1 MIRAGV
7 RYVVHNPVA
16 ANLATLALVL
26 AGLMVYARMPREVFP
41 DSSLAKLEVFVT
53 YAGAAPEDVERLV
66 TAPLEDELDSLRGLA
81 ELASTTSE
89 GLARIQITLEAGED
103 AGDLLP
109 EVRDAIARVRG
120 DLPEGVDEPRAY
132 ELESVFPVIAVF
144 IYGSATEGVRRQ
156 EAERIRSGIQS
167 IPGIRNVAVTGNRE
181 PRLWIEVLPEAL
193 ERHGLTLDDVGRAV
207 RARSVDVPLG
217 RLSTPDGDWLLRVD
231 ADLQWARDLA
241 DLQVLARPDGTVV
254 RLDQVAQVSDTYA
267 RELTRARFNGQPC
280 IHMQVEKSAEGDMI
294 DLAAKVRE
302 YVDLEAGRMAPGT
315 ALGTNSDLS
324 VYVRTR
330 LSVMVESGWIGAM
343 LVLASLFLF
352 LGTRVSLVVALGIPV
367 SFLGGLLISGLAGV
381 TMNMITMFALIV
393 VLGMLVDD
401 AIVVGENI
409 YRRIEAGEDPKTAAI
424 EGTAQVGVPVLATIL
439 TSAAAFLPLLVLE
452 GTMGRFLR
460 PLPLV
465 VSACL
470 LVSLL
475 EALFVLP
482 AHMAH
487 WVPACKPASGEPS
500 TQLKENAIS
509 RAFLRVVH
517 ICLRWRYAT
526 VAAALATAAFAGG
539 IAAYRIPF
547 VYFDDFESK
556 LFYVALRLPPDASLD
571 ETEAMARRVEAAALG
586 LADTELESVNT
597 LIGVSA
603 TDVSSYQLGQNLG
616 QVWVELREGTGRRF
630 STAEVIAQL
639 REQLPAVGG
648 RLESLSIAQPQ
659 SGPHGRA
666 IEFSVRGPEF
676 ETLRAIS
683 AELRASLESFAGTRE
698 VRDNL
703 GLGKREVRVELTD
716 AGRILGLSEASLAAE
731 LPTAFE
737 GTTVGHL
744 RRGLDDVELV
754 VKLPEYARESRAAL
768 DDLRVAL
775 PGGGRV
781 PLSRVARLVEGS
793 GPAVISHANR
803 RRTVIVTADVDKAEG
818 NAEAIAAA
826 TEAAFADLASRYPG
840 YTLLTEG
847 DAQDTA
853 DSLAGLRVAGLV
865 SLAVIFAILGTLFR
879 SYTQPLVIMLVI
891 PLSTIGMVLGHW
903 VMGRPITMM
912 SLIGLLALFGVVVND
927 SLILVEFVNAERR
940 AGRPLFE
947 ALVRA
952 SRLRFR
958 PIILTTVTTMLGLS
972 PLVFFVQGQAR
983 FLQPMAI
990 AVFFGLAV
998 ATALVLVVV
1007 PCAYHILDDMLSL
1020 PRRLRGGKKS

>member
-16 ANLATLALVL
+16 ANLATLAVVL
-26 AGLMVYARMPREVFP
+26 AGLMVYAAMPREVFP

-53 YAGAAPEDVERLV
+53 YPGAAPEDVERLV
-66 TAPLEDELDSLRGLA
+66 TAPLEDALDSLRGLS
-81 ELASTTSE
+81 ELTSTTSE

-103 AGDLLP
+103 ASELLP
-109 EVRDAIARVRG
+109 EVRDALARGRS
-120 DLPEGVDEPRAY
+120 DLPDEVNEPLAY
-132 ELESVFPVIAVF
+132 EIESVFPVIAVF

-167 IPGIRNVAVTGNRE
+167 IPGIRNVVVTGDRE

-193 ERHGLTLDDVGRAV
+193 ERHGLTLEEVGQAV
-207 RARSVDVPLG
+207 QARSVDVPLG
-217 RLSTPDGDWLLRVD
+217 RLSTSDGDWLLRVE
-231 ADLQWARDLA
+231 AGLKWAKDLA
-241 DLQVLARPDGTVV
+241 DLPLLSRPDGTQV

-280 IHMQVEKSAEGDMI
+280 IHMQVEKSAKGDMI
-294 DLAAKVRE
+294 DLAAKVRA
-302 YVDLEAGRMAPGT
+302 YVEQEAGGMAPGT

-330 LSVMVESGWIGAM
+330 LSVMMESGWIGAM

-367 SFLGGLLISGLAGV
+367 AFLGGLLISGLAGV

-409 YRRIEAGEDPKTAAI
+409 FRRIEAGEDPKQAAI
-424 EGTAQVGVPVLATIL
+424 EGTVQVGVPVLATIL

-465 VSACL
+465 VCACL
-470 LVSLL
+470 FVSLL

-487 WVPACKPASGEPS
+487 WVPARSKASAK
-500 TQLKENAIS
+500 TQVSESVFS
-509 RAFLRVVH
+509 RTCVGLLRL
-517 ICLRWRYAT
+517 CLRWRYAT
-526 VAAALATAAFAGG
+526 VAGTLAVAACAGG
-539 IAAYRIPF
+539 IAAFRIPF

-556 LFYVALRLPPDASLD
+556 LFYVALRLQPDASLD
-571 ETEAMARRVEAAALG
+571 ETEAMALRVERAALG

-603 TDVSSYQLGQNLG
+603 TDVSSYQLGEHLA
-616 QVWVELREGTGRRF
+616 QVWIELREGSGRQYT
-630 STAEVIAQL
+630 TAQVIAQL
-639 REQLPAVGG
+639 REVLPAVGG

-676 ETLRAIS
+676 ETLREIS
-683 AELRASLESFAGTRE
+683 AALRASLEGFAGTRE

-703 GLGKREVRVELTD
+703 GLGKREVRVELTA
-716 AGRILGLSEASLAAE
+716 AGRALGLSEASLAAE

-737 GTTVGHL
+737 GRTVGHL

-754 VKLPEYARESRAAL
+754 IKLPEAARSSREAL
-768 DDLRVAL
+768 DGLRVAI

-781 PLSRVARLVEGS
+781 PLANVARLIEGS

-818 NAEAIAAA
+818 NAEAIAVA
-826 TEAAFADLASRYPG
+826 TTEAFADLSSRFPG

-847 DAQDTA
+847 DSQDTA
-853 DSLAGLRVAGLV
+853 DSLMGLRVAGLV

-891 PLSTIGMVLGHW
+891 PLSSIGMVLGHW
-903 VMGRPITMM
+903 VMGRSITMM

-940 AGRPLFE
+940 EGRPLFE

-952 SRLRFR
+952 STLRFR

-1007 PCAYHILDDMLSL
+1007 PCAYHILEDLIAL
-1020 PRRLRGGKKS
+1020 PRRFARRSQS